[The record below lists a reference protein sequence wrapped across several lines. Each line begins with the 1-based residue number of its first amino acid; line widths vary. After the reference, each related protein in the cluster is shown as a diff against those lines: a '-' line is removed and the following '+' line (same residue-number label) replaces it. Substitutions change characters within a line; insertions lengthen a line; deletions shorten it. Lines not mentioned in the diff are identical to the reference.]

1 MNAHVGADGIEF
13 RPDDTTVHGLH
24 FPKTTLNMGKLPM
37 PRPGDVA
44 RRGVI
49 GAFASSSS
57 SGSRNIVHAKGL
69 SALKDSRTHEI
80 GQIALGRGVFSR
92 GRRAAMGR
100 DQRDA
105 ITVLRVQ
112 CGIALVC
119 TCVRGADDE
128 KRGRSRRGHMF
139 LVHIHP

>member
-49 GAFASSSS
+49 GTFASSSS
-57 SGSRNIVHAKGL
+57 SGSRNMVRAKGL

-80 GQIALGRGVFSR
+80 GQIALGRSVLLAWEVGSDGQR
-92 GRRAAMGR
+92 STRRNYGRYS
-100 DQRDA
+100 
-105 ITVLRVQ
+105 V
-112 CGIALVC
+112 
-119 TCVRGADDE
+119 E
-128 KRGRSRRGHMF
+128 SH
-139 LVHIHP
+139 